1 MRNFLYMCYRQN
13 PSNIV
18 DYELVKTNQQANRMI
33 LEELNMVN
41 NDRKESMEME
51 IARQCAP
58 VLAGVKPANILI
70 LKGQE
75 DEAVCSCFEGTG
87 ISCYPLCCQTYPC
100 DSREDWQSDQ
110 EKIRK
115 VWLVYREDRL
125 RQILQQTEYQ
135 KFLEKEGY
143 GDFELTEMLEIL
155 SLRFSRY
162 QRQNVGFPHEMGIF
176 LGYPLA
182 DVKGFID
189 HKGKNFLYQGYWK
202 VYENVEERKKLF
214 SVYTIVKQEIVKE
227 IEAGKALWQAAV
239 EVRSP
244 YEGLFA

>member
-58 VLAGVKPANILI
+58 VLAGVKPAN
-70 LKGQE
+70 
-75 DEAVCSCFEGTG
+75 
-87 ISCYPLCCQTYPC
+87 
-100 DSREDWQSDQ
+100 
-110 EKIRK
+110 
-115 VWLVYREDRL
+115 
-125 RQILQQTEYQ
+125 
-135 KFLEKEGY
+135 
-143 GDFELTEMLEIL
+143 
-155 SLRFSRY
+155 
-162 QRQNVGFPHEMGIF
+162 IF